1 MFGEHREEFMS
12 LLKCSCH
19 DEMSK
24 TQSDV
29 DQVSIRKVDT
39 RARAGGALPG
49 KTESSGFLVSQ
60 G

>member
-1 MFGEHREEFMS
+1 MFGEHREEFVS

-19 DEMSK
+19 GEMSK

-29 DQVSIRKVDT
+29 DQVPIRKVDT
-39 RARAGGALPG
+39 RARAGSALPG